1 MDVVL
6 NYKISISLEKINK
19 GFVFNN
25 DKFVFVN
32 QGFIGFF
39 GEFGKL
45 VSMGLLNKV
54 CIYVYMLFVYK
65 NVNFIYIV

>member
-6 NYKISISLEKINK
+6 NYKISISLEKIDK

-32 QGFIGFF
+32 
-39 GEFGKL
+39 
-45 VSMGLLNKV
+45 
-54 CIYVYMLFVYK
+54 
-65 NVNFIYIV
+65 